1 MAGTG
6 TCKACAPMA
15 EYCIRLINKYRQC
28 GMTDVDW
35 CREKNIVVSKLIT
48 GAADAKAVVD
58 WISVENYG

>member
-15 EYCIRLINKYRQC
+15 EHCIRLINKYRQS

-35 CREKNIVVSKLIT
+35 CREKNIVVSKFNNW
-48 GAADAKAVVD
+48 G
-58 WISVENYG
+58 S